1 MNHHEPATLDW
12 ADEFFDTQSTAK
24 KPLSRRSWFPWI
36 VILAI
41 LAILTCI
48 FSPFVIVTNGHRG
61 IATFFGDLEGD
72 VYTEG
77 IHLKYPLLRVH
88 QFDVRTQSRE
98 LSTGV
103 VTKDLQLVTLTVNV
117 NYSLAE
123 ESVKDTYREYGVA
136 YEEILLDPL
145 VKEALSVAATKFTA
159 SELMH
164 KRSDFTA
171 SVTAELTNRLV
182 DTGLSSEGVAIVQL
196 TFSKALQEA
205 YESAAIA
212 QAHADAASLE
222 ARAAADKAE
231 AVDSLID
238 LDTKRIQTI
247 GDALRGNEVYLQYEI
262 LEKWDGKT
270 PLYLAPLPTT
280 PEDSNRK

>member
-36 VILAI
+36 VILVILVI
-41 LAILTCI
+41 LACI
-48 FSPFVIVTNGHRG
+48 FSPIVIITNGHRG

-117 NYSLAE
+117 RYSLAE
-123 ESVKDTYREYGVA
+123 DSVEDVYREYGVT
-136 YEEILLDPL
+136 YEETLLDPL
-145 VKEALSVAATKFTA
+145 VKEAMSVAATKFTA

-171 SVTAELTNRLV
+171 SATAELTNRLV
-182 DTGLSSEGVAIVQL
+182 DTGLSSEGMAIVQL
-196 TFSKALQEA
+196 TFSKALQGA
-205 YESAAIA
+205 YEAEAIA
-212 QAHADAASLE
+212 QAHADAALLE
-222 ARAAADKAE
+222 ARAAADKAVAAE
-231 AVDSLID
+231 TLVD
-238 LDTKRIQTI
+238 LDIKRIQTI
-247 GDALRGNEVYLQYEI
+247 GDALRGNEVYIQYEI

-270 PLYLAPLPTT
+270 PLYLAPMPTT
-280 PEDSNRK
+280 PQDSNK

>member
-24 KPLSRRSWFPWI
+24 KPLSRRSWFPWMVI
-36 VILAI
+36 LVILVILA
-41 LAILTCI
+41 CI
-48 FSPFVIVTNGHRG
+48 FSPVVIVTNGHRG

-77 IHLKYPLLRVH
+77 VHFKYPLLRVH

-103 VTKDLQLVTLTVNV
+103 VTKDLQLVTLTANV
-117 NYSLAE
+117 KYSLAE
-123 ESVKDTYREYGVA
+123 SAVEDTYREYGVA
-136 YEEILLDPL
+136 YEDTLLDPL
-145 VKEALSVAATKFTA
+145 IQESLSVAATKFTA

-171 SVTAELTNRLV
+171 SATAELSNRLI
-182 DTGLSSEGVAIVQL
+182 DTGLSSEGMAVVQL
-196 TFSKALQEA
+196 TFSKALQDA
-205 YESAAIA
+205 YEAEAIA
-212 QAHADAASLE
+212 QAHADAAVLE
-222 ARAAADKAE
+222 AQAAADKADAAE
-231 AVDSLID
+231 ILAD

-247 GDALRGNEVYLQYEI
+247 GAALRGNEVYIQYEI

-270 PLYLAPLPTT
+270 PLYLAPMPTT
-280 PEDSNRK
+280 PQDSNK